1 MRTIMVMLMVMVKI
15 CKDLL
20 LLATSRL
27 KRGLAGPWGRLARLL
42 KLPPLKSASPPKL
55 QDGTSKYDFSTSLGQ
70 IDAKH

>member
-1 MRTIMVMLMVMVKI
+1 MVMLMLMVTMMVMVMVMVMVKI
-15 CKDLL
+15 CEDLL

-55 QDGTSKYDFSTSLGQ
+55 QDGTFEKRF
-70 IDAKH
+70 

>member
-1 MRTIMVMLMVMVKI
+1 MRTLMVLMMLMVTMMVMVMVMVKI
-15 CKDLL
+15 CEDLL

-55 QDGTSKYDFSTSLGQ
+55 QDGTFEKRF
-70 IDAKH
+70 